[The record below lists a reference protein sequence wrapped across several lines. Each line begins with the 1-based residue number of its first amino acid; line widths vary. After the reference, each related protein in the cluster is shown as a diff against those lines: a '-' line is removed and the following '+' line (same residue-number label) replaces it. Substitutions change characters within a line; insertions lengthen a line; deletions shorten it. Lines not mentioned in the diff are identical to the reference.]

1 MDMDS
6 QIILLNSIRIANAPR
21 VMSKTRRKEERK
33 LARTPEL
40 MKTDFDLFRRIAHAK
55 DGLKT
60 LNPNFKTEYGRQWTL
75 YTEPF

>member
-60 LNPNFKTEYGRQWTL
+60 LNPNFKTKYGRSWPV
-75 YTEPF
+75 YTEEI

>member
-40 MKTDFDLFRRIAHAK
+40 MKTDIGIVID
-55 DGLKT
+55 
-60 LNPNFKTEYGRQWTL
+60 Q
-75 YTEPF
+75 